1 MFALKSLVASTML
14 SATLWSASEAT
25 AGGCGCRRVYSP
37 PVYYQPV
44 VHVHHHG
51 PHGPGGPGGPG
62 LDDDVDHDHGGPGG
76 GQGIGGPGGQGGRGG
91 NGQGGQ
97 NGGGRNG
104 GGQNGQGQNG
114 QGQNGQGQNGQN
126 QNGQNQNGQNQVTQ
140 NNQNQNNQNNQN
152 QNNQNQNG
160 QNQNGNNAQAVQVP
174 SGSQVTLTGS
184 YGTDGQVYLN
194 INNVKLP
201 LVVEQWTDSG
211 ITLTLPSLQ
220 LTQAQSATID
230 VVAKNGKTDSIA
242 ITLNPQAKLV
252 VNNKSQQGNPGG
264 GGTANANSGNVA
276 GVQ

>member
-1 MFALKSLVASTML
+1 MIALKSLVAGTML
-14 SATLWSASEAT
+14 TATLWSASDAT
-25 AGGCGCRRVYSP
+25 AGGHCHRTYRV

-44 VHVHHHG
+44 VHMHHHG

-62 LDDDVDHDHGGPGG
+62 FDHDDHGGPR
-76 GQGIGGPGGQGGRGG
+76 QGLGGPGGRGGQGG

-97 NGGGRNG
+97 QGI
-104 GGQNGQGQNG
+104 GGQNGQGRSAA
-114 QGQNGQGQNGQN
+114 GQNGQGQNGQN
-126 QNGQNQNGQNQVTQ
+126 QNGQNQNGQGQNGQSQNGQNQVT
-140 NNQNQNNQNNQN
+140 
-152 QNNQNQNG
+152 QNQNG
-160 QNQNGNNAQAVQVP
+160 QNQNQNGNNVQAVQVP
-174 SGSQVTLTGS
+174 SGAQVTLTGS

-201 LVVEQWTDSG
+201 LVVQQWTETG
-211 ITLTLPSLQ
+211 ITLTLPSVQ

-252 VNNKSQQGNPGG
+252 VNNQSQPANQAGSGQA
-264 GGTANANSGNVA
+264 TANAGNVA